1 VALINR
7 ADYALI
13 MAMKQANGP
22 ELDGHGAALSAP
34 RIGAPSGAEAMLA
47 TIRSRGDLRLGF
59 AAHDDRTTIAEGYQ
73 GGCLKFRVPRIHG
86 SEPPCAILLNTSGGL
101 AGGDRLNQQI
111 AWRAGTAAT
120 VTTQAAEKI
129 YRAIG
134 GETATLDT
142 RIAIDAG
149 ADAEWL
155 PQETILFDRAR
166 LRRTMEV
173 RMAGDAHFL
182 GVEAV
187 MFGRAAMGETMASG
201 LLDDRWRIWRDGR
214 LVYADA
220 MRLDGPV
227 DALLQRS
234 AIGAGA
240 RAMAVVMD
248 LTPREKDKLL
258 IRGDRRLAG
267 GERRRARGLKLNY
280 PEAVALITAAILE
293 GARDGRSVAELMADG
308 AAILG
313 RADVMEGVPEM
324 IPDIQDFSRR
334 LCRHVRPDH
343 RRPRPARRYRSS
355 SRSRRTSPPMARR

>member
-1 VALINR
+1 VALIKR

-59 AAHDDRTTIAEGYQ
+59 AAHDGRTTIAEGYQ
-73 GGCLKFRVPRIHG
+73 GGCLKFRVPRVHG
-86 SEPPCAILLNTSGGL
+86 AEPPCAILLNTSGGL
-101 AGGDRLNQQI
+101 AGGDRLSQQI
-111 AWRAGTAAT
+111 AWQAGSAAT

-240 RAMAVVMD
+240 RAMAVVIHVSSRAAA
-248 LTPREKDKLL
+248 LLGAVREV
-258 IRGDRRLAG
+258 LAD
-267 GERRRARGLKLNY
+267 
-280 PEAVALITAAILE
+280 AAGMAAASCWNGMLVT
-293 GARDGRSVAELMADG
+293 RLMACDG
-308 AAILG
+308 AALRHDLLRVLAVLRAG
-313 RADVMEGVPEM
+313 RAM
-324 IPDIQDFSRR
+324 
-334 LCRHVRPDH
+334 
-343 RRPRPARRYRSS
+343 PRTWSC
-355 SRSRRTSPPMARR
+355 